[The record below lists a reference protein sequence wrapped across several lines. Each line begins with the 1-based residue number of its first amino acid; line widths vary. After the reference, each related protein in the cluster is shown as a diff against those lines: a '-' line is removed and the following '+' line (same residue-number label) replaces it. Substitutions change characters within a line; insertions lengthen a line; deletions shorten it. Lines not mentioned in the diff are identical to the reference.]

1 MELLRAMH
9 ADLGLEFD
17 VGRAR
22 RPGDELRVRRDLLA
36 CPAARE
42 ELHDRDRVV
51 DRRDDLLDPHDG
63 DVHRGQSRG
72 EVGVAFVG
80 DEHERPRVGD
90 EGVAAGDPDVRID
103 EALPQFLPRDGDERR
118 DVVRDRMTH
127 DLAEELG
134 DLLAGLVD
142 SGGDDVRRPLAG
154 ELDDPL
160 AEVGLHSVDA
170 LRLEVI
176 GESDFLSGHRL
187 RFDDELRLLRAA
199 DRGDHPARFVGV
211 DRTVDLGADR
221 FGFAGES
228 LHELRHVVDRLCLA
242 PREVRAQVRP
252 VDLAH
257 PRVAALLQLG
267 ERATERGAESIRPEG
282 AIQAAFELGLRSG
295 QVRATPAR
303 T

>member
-1 MELLRAMH
+1 M
-9 ADLGLEFD
+9 
-17 VGRAR
+17 
-22 RPGDELRVRRDLLA
+22 
-36 CPAARE
+36 
-42 ELHDRDRVV
+42 
-51 DRRDDLLDPHDG
+51 
-63 DVHRGQSRG
+63 
-72 EVGVAFVG
+72 
-80 DEHERPRVGD
+80 
-90 EGVAAGDPDVRID
+90 
-103 EALPQFLPRDGDERR
+103 
-118 DVVRDRMTH
+118 
-127 DLAEELG
+127 
-134 DLLAGLVD
+134 D

-176 GESDFLSGHRL
+176 GESDLLSGHRF

-199 DRGDHPARFVGV
+199 DRGDHPARFLGV
-211 DRTVDLGADR
+211 DRTVNLGADR

-228 LHELRHVVDRLCLA
+228 LDELRHVVDRLRLA
-242 PREVRAQVRP
+242 PREVRAEVHP

-282 AIQAAFELGLRSG
+282 AIQAALELGLRSG
-295 QVRATPAR
+295 QLRATPAR